1 MTTALRTALLVG
13 ALTLLLAAPAS
24 ASKTQESIFEDE
36 QQLLERGPDVR
47 NATLDDI
54 DALGADSIR
63 SLVLWSRIAPAG
75 SRRPKGFAGAN
86 PDAYPA
92 AAWDPYD
99 DLVRGANVRGLGLLL
114 SPSTPIPAWASDCT
128 RGVKA
133 TCKPDPKLFGDF
145 VTALGTRYSGTYAD
159 ENQGGGVLPRVTR
172 WSFGNEPNQP
182 GWLTPQY
189 ERKSGR
195 LVASAAVRYR
205 QLAAAAIKALRASG
219 HGADQMLLGE
229 TAPIGRTSG
238 SLSRRPI
245 PPVEFLRKLFCL
257 DSRGRRL
264 AGAEGRAHS
273 CSGFR
278 RLGVTGFAHHPY
290 QRGGSRPPAEP
301 PQAAGEITI
310 SAPSRLRRLL
320 TQAGRASRIP
330 RSLPVFYT
338 EFGFQTNPPD
348 RIFGVRVALQADY
361 VNQSDWMAYRDSSVK
376 SVAQY
381 KLVDETAISSFQS
394 GLRFIDG
401 SPKPAYDAYRLPIW
415 VTRSG
420 SNVRVYGQVRP
431 AADSTPQQ
439 VDIQVKPAGGSF
451 ATVQSVTVSSLKGH
465 FLQTLPARSGT
476 WRLSWNGL
484 VSREA
489 KVARR

>member
-54 DALGADSIR
+54 DALGADTIR

-75 SRRPKGFAGAN
+75 SRRPKGFTGAS
-86 PDAYPA
+86 PAAYPA

-99 DLVRGANVRGLGLLL
+99 DLVRGANVRGIGLLL
-114 SPSTPIPAWASDCT
+114 SPSTPIPAWASDCKS
-128 RGVKA
+128 GVKA

-145 VTALGTRYSGTYAD
+145 VTALGARYSGTYAD

-257 DSRGRRL
+257 DSRGHRL
-264 AGAEGRAHS
+264 SGADGRAHS

-278 RLGVTGFAHHPY
+278 RLAVTGFAHHPY

-401 SPKPAYDAYRLPIW
+401 SPKPAYEAYRLPIW

-451 ATVQSVTVSSLKGH
+451 ATVQTVTVSSLKGH